1 MGKKSLVDE
10 VKAFAFFIPKV
21 AVIVACGFL
30 GKQLYAQDA
39 AQAANTSSS
48 ESSPSAF
55 SIFSSPQTNNIVGSK
70 IDNSIDE
77 KSYFIGGGDVFHI
90 YLVDLP
96 SLNYTGVVT
105 QDYYLVVPALGI
117 IPLGGKMT
125 LAKAKITIADYMH
138 EKLRKPNQIRVL
150 LEGVKTAQ
158 ITAFGSVN
166 TPGACSFSG
175 ATRLWD
181 ALKAI
186 SSANLSDINFREVR
200 LKNQDSV
207 AYFDLLAF
215 LYKGN
220 FSQNPY
226 VYPGDQ
232 LYLIPATNR
241 VFIGGSGVRAWING
255 LIPIH
260 NNERISDF
268 LSFFFFNENTDSEHI
283 IIQRTEDGREYQQI
297 TYNLKQTEDFYLKNH
312 DVIMVPVKNDYSATY
327 LASVIG
333 EAVRPGS
340 YPILNNGT
348 SIQTIMALA
357 GGYTSF
363 ADTNR
368 IVILRSDKVVPPYT
382 ISSVEAAIR
391 PEITAGLSLMTA
403 SKDYQV
409 VRIKDHPE
417 SILKNKDVLVIPRRE
432 NMVYVS
438 GSVKYP
444 GGYAFVPHQ
453 RKDYYLDLAG
463 GMTNNADKSNISAFS
478 SFGISVFQVKS
489 CNEEIEDGDII
500 SVPMAREYKFYNM
513 VLLPTVGLIMAAASL
528 AIGLVSLVKH

>member
-1 MGKKSLVDE
+1 MGKKSLGNE
-10 VKAFAFFIPKV
+10 VKAAASFIPKI
-21 AVIVACGFL
+21 AVIITCGFL
-30 GKQLYAQDA
+30 GGQLYAQEA
-39 AQAANTSSS
+39 AQAASISSAAP
-48 ESSPSAF
+48 PSAF
-55 SIFSSPQTNNIVGSK
+55 SLFSSASTNDVVGSK
-70 IDNSIDE
+70 IDNAIDE
-77 KSYFIGGGDVFHI
+77 NSYYIGGGDIFHI

-96 SLNYTGVVT
+96 SQNYTGVVT
-105 QDYYLVVPALGI
+105 QDYYLIIPALGI

-125 LAKAKITIADYMH
+125 LTRAKLTIADYMRQ
-138 EKLRKPNQIRVL
+138 KLKKPNQIRVL

-166 TPGACSFSG
+166 SPGAYSFHG
-175 ATRLWD
+175 DMRLWD
-181 ALKAI
+181 ALKSI

-220 FSQNPY
+220 FFQNPY

-241 VFIGGSGVRAWING
+241 VFIGGSGLRAWING

-268 LSFFFFNENTDSEHI
+268 LSFFFFNENADSEHI
-283 IIQRTEDGREYQQI
+283 LIQRTEDGREYHQI
-297 TYNLKQTEDFYLKNH
+297 TYNLKQIEDFYLKNH
-312 DVIMVPVKNDYSATY
+312 DVIMVPVKNDYSVVNI
-327 LASVIG
+327 ASVSG
-333 EAVRPGS
+333 EVVRPGS

-348 SIQTIMALA
+348 SIQTIIAIA

-368 IVILRSDKVVPPYT
+368 IVILRSDKVIPLYT
-382 ISSVEAAIR
+382 ISNVEAAIR
-391 PEITAGLSLMTA
+391 PEVTAGLGMMAA

-417 SILKNKDVLVIPRRE
+417 SILKNKDVLLIPRKE

-444 GGYAFVPHQ
+444 GGYAFVPH
-453 RKDYYLDLAG
+453 KKKNYYLDLAG
-463 GMTNNADKSNISAFS
+463 GTTNNADEPNVSAFS
-478 SFGISVFQVKS
+478 SFGNYVFQIKS

-513 VLLPTVGLIMAAASL
+513 VLLPTTGLIMSAASII
-528 AIGLVSLVKH
+528 IGLVSLLKHY

>member
-1 MGKKSLVDE
+1 
-10 VKAFAFFIPKV
+10 
-21 AVIVACGFL
+21 
-30 GKQLYAQDA
+30 
-39 AQAANTSSS
+39 
-48 ESSPSAF
+48 
-55 SIFSSPQTNNIVGSK
+55 
-70 IDNSIDE
+70 
-77 KSYFIGGGDVFHI
+77 
-90 YLVDLP
+90 
-96 SLNYTGVVT
+96 
-105 QDYYLVVPALGI
+105 
-117 IPLGGKMT
+117 
-125 LAKAKITIADYMH
+125 
-138 EKLRKPNQIRVL
+138 
-150 LEGVKTAQ
+150 
-158 ITAFGSVN
+158 
-166 TPGACSFSG
+166 
-175 ATRLWD
+175 
-181 ALKAI
+181 
-186 SSANLSDINFREVR
+186 
-200 LKNQDSV
+200 
-207 AYFDLLAF
+207 
-215 LYKGN
+215 
-220 FSQNPY
+220 
-226 VYPGDQ
+226 
-232 LYLIPATNR
+232 
-241 VFIGGSGVRAWING
+241 
-255 LIPIH
+255 
-260 NNERISDF
+260 
-268 LSFFFFNENTDSEHI
+268 
-283 IIQRTEDGREYQQI
+283 
-297 TYNLKQTEDFYLKNH
+297 
-312 DVIMVPVKNDYSATY
+312 MVPVKNDYSAVNI
-327 LASVIG
+327 ASVSG

-348 SIQTIMALA
+348 SIQTIIALA